1 MGRPERPV
9 TTSSKALS
17 DLALWLREQRARSG
31 RTYRELA
38 IRTKCTATTLQRAAS
53 GNTVPTRATVL
64 SYARACDASAEV
76 ALKLWKAA
84 RYEAAAGGR
93 RGRVPKPDLIW
104 DPAELSRALVDL
116 YLRAGAPPLRLME
129 IRAGGLGVLPRS
141 AAHRIVK
148 GLTIPFYSSQFKGF
162 LKACEVPEH
171 EHEKW
176 VAAWGRAIRTD
187 RQEHMPD
194 AADAPGGAAPRDQ
207 RETSIVTESPWFE
220 VSSTTH
226 AYDSYYNPGG
236 TEFAPAVRR
245 ENAAYRS

>member
-1 MGRPERPV
+1 M
-9 TTSSKALS
+9 TSSKALS

-38 IRTKCTATTLQRAAS
+38 TRTKCAATTLQRAAS
-53 GNTVPTRATVL
+53 GDAVPSRATVL

-84 RYEAAAGGR
+84 KYEAATNGR
-93 RGRVPKPDLIW
+93 RNQVPKPDLIW
-104 DPAELSRALVDL
+104 NLAELSRALIDL

-129 IRAGGLGVLPRS
+129 TRAGGLGLLPRS

-148 GLTIPFYSSQFKGF
+148 GLTIPFYSNQFKAF
-162 LKACEVPEH
+162 LKACEVPDH

-176 VAAWGRAIRTD
+176 VGAWARAIRTD

-194 AADAPGGAAPRDQ
+194 AVDLPEWYVPRDQ
-207 RETSIVTESPWFE
+207 QEAAPVNESPWF
-220 VSSTTH
+220 VTH
-226 AYDSYYNPGG
+226 QVYPTYNPGG
-236 TEFAPAVRR
+236 TEFAPAARR
-245 ENAAYRS
+245 EDSPHRS